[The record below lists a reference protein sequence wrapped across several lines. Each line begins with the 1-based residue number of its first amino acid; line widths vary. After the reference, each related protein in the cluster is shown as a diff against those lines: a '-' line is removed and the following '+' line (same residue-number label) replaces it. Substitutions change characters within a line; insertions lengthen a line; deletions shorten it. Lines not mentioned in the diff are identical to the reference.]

1 MYSNQSQVTH
11 WCIVKRGTWCLIILV
26 GLQTV
31 HLPKTAINA
40 KDQANDRGRLG
51 KNALWDISVG
61 LYLKYCVMQ
70 SNISV
75 VSKEPV
81 INTIDFIQNPSED
94 AN

>member
-1 MYSNQSQVTH
+1 MLDNTCWFANCPFAQDCY
-11 WCIVKRGTWCLIILV
+11 
-26 GLQTV
+26 
-31 HLPKTAINA
+31 NA
-40 KDQANDRGRLG
+40 KDQANNRGRLG